1 MSDDCLFCRIVRG
14 TIPATLVYENDQV
27 VAFRDLDP
35 KAPTHV
41 LVIPR
46 AHVPSLAEATDGAML
61 GALLLAARE
70 VANADG
76 LTETGFRTVINS
88 GVHAGQ
94 TVHHLHVHVMGG
106 RAMHWPPG

>member
-1 MSDDCLFCRIVRG
+1 MTDDCLFCRIVRG
-14 TIPATLVYENDQV
+14 AIPAKLVFENDQV
-27 VAFRDLDP
+27 VAFRDADP

-46 AHVPSLAEATDGAML
+46 AHVPSLAEATDGALL
-61 GALLLAARE
+61 GALLLAARD
-70 VANADG
+70 VAVADG

-88 GVHAGQ
+88 GAHAGQ
-94 TVHHLHVHVMGG
+94 SVHHLHVHVMGG